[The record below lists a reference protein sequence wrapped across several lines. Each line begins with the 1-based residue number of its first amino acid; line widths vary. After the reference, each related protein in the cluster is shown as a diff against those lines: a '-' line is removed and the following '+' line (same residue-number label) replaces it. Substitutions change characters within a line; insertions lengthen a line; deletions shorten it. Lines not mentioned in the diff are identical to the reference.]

1 MIKLGNRII
10 QYDMW
15 STSRRNFWTITFHNL
30 YYTFEFLKPI
40 IFADNTN
47 VFGKSAIIKTRFWQQ
62 T

>member
-1 MIKLGNRII
+1 MICGVPQDAIFGQLHSII
-10 QYDMW
+10 Y
-15 STSRRNFWTITFHNL
+15 IINL
-30 YYTFEFLKPI
+30 CYTFEFLKPV